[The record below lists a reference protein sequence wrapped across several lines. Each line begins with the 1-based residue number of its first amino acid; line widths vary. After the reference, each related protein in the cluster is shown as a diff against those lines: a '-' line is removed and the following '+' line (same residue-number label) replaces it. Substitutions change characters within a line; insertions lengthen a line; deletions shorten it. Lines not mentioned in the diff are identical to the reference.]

1 MASALLRTCFYL
13 GRGTRSRCRGSCCQ
27 DDKDGLQMHLFKCYG
42 YNGSLGSVS
51 RALGQRLN
59 DLNVFVYRVQEG
71 YLRQDPS
78 VLL

>member
-1 MASALLRTCFYL
+1 
-13 GRGTRSRCRGSCCQ
+13 
-27 DDKDGLQMHLFKCYG
+27 MHLFKCYG